1 MKRSPDL
8 LRLADTVILP
18 GFEGTTAPDWV
29 RRRIGDGLAGVVLF
43 SRNIATPAQL
53 GGLTAALRAESPD
66 ILIGIDEEA
75 GEVTRLEARTG
86 SSRPGNYALGVVDDE
101 ELTERVARD
110 IGRDLHDAGINLDFA
125 PAADVNS
132 NPDNPVIGLRSFG
145 ADPMLVARHTA
156 AWIRGLQSTGVAACA
171 KHFPGH
177 GDTSVDSHHGVPRVG
192 VSREELAEVELWP
205 FRAAIREGVR
215 CVMTGHLLVTAY
227 DAERPATLS
236 PRILTGLLRTEL
248 GFDGLIVTDGI
259 EMAAVSG
266 AYGIGGASALAVA
279 AGADA
284 VCVGGENADE
294 ATLDRIREAIVDAV
308 TGGAL
313 PEDRLADAAARV
325 RALAAWLADRT
336 AWDAPTVSGEGDT
349 TVEIGLAA
357 ARRAVR
363 ITRRPGAEAVLPLT
377 AAPHVVEL
385 APETN
390 LAIDKGMPWGAGE
403 PLSKLLPGT
412 TVTRLTEPDVVGP
425 GGDMSDAVLDQAAD
439 RPLVLVVRDAHRH
452 LWQLGLVERLLAA
465 RPDGVVVEMGL
476 PGRTDLG
483 VAHIATHGSARVCGQ
498 AAAEA
503 LTGVV
508 PG

>member
-8 LRLADTVILP
+8 LRLADTVLLP
-18 GFEGTTAPDWV
+18 GFTGTTAPDWV
-29 RRRIGDGLAGVVLF
+29 RRRLAGGLAGVVLF
-43 SRNIATPAQL
+43 SRNVDTPAQL
-53 GGLTAALRAESPD
+53 AALTSALRAENPE

-86 SSRPGNYALGVVDDE
+86 SSRPGNYALGVVDDV

-110 IGRDLHDAGINLDFA
+110 IGWDLRAAGVNIDFA

-145 ADPMLVARHTA
+145 ADPLLVARHTA

-177 GDTSVDSHHGVPRVG
+177 GDTSVDSHHGVPRVT

-205 FRAAIREGVR
+205 FRVAIAEGVR
-215 CVMTGHLLVTAY
+215 SIMTGHLLVTAY
-227 DAERPATLS
+227 DEDLPATLS
-236 PRILTGLLRTEL
+236 PRVLTGLLREEL
-248 GFDGLIVTDGI
+248 GFEGLIVTDGI

-266 AYGIGGASALAVA
+266 RYGLGGASAMAVA

-294 ATLDRIREAIVDAV
+294 ATHEHIRDAVADAV
-308 TGGAL
+308 TEGRL
-313 PEDRLADAAARV
+313 SEERLADAAARV
-325 RALAAWLADRT
+325 RALT
-336 AWDAPTVSGEGDT
+336 AWQMQAPPLDDRQD
-349 TVEIGLAA
+349 EIGLVA
-357 ARRAVR
+357 ARRALRV
-363 ITRRPGAEAVLPLT
+363 TRHGADGVLPLA

-412 TVTRLTEPDVVGP
+412 TVARLRQPDVHNGVAGT
-425 GGDMSDAVLDQAAD
+425 VLSQAAD
-439 RPLVLVVRDAHRH
+439 RPLVIVVRDAHRH
-452 LWQLGLVERLLAA
+452 PWQTDLLERLLAA
-465 RPDGVVVEMGL
+465 RPDGVVIEMGL

-483 VAHIATHGSARVCGQ
+483 AVHIATHGAARVCGQ
-498 AAAEA
+498 AAAEVLA
-503 LTGVV
+503 GLA
-508 PG
+508 

>member
-8 LRLADTVILP
+8 LRLADTVLLP
-18 GFEGTTAPDWV
+18 GFAGTTAPDWV
-29 RRRIGDGLAGVVLF
+29 RRRLAGGLAGVVLF
-43 SRNIATPAQL
+43 SRNVDTPAQL
-53 GGLTAALRAESPD
+53 AALTSALRAENPD

-86 SSRPGNYALGVVDDE
+86 SSRPGNYALGVVDDV

-110 IGRDLHDAGINLDFA
+110 IGRDLRAAGVNIDFA

-145 ADPMLVARHTA
+145 ADPLLVARHTA

-177 GDTSVDSHHGVPRVG
+177 GDTSVDSHHGVPRVA

-205 FRAAIREGVR
+205 FRVAIDEGVR
-215 CVMTGHLLVTAY
+215 SIMTGHLLVTAY
-227 DAERPATLS
+227 DEELPATLS
-236 PRILTGLLRTEL
+236 PRILTGLLREEL
-248 GFDGLIVTDGI
+248 GFEGLIVTDGI

-266 AYGIGGASALAVA
+266 RYGLGGASAMAVA

-294 ATLDRIREAIVDAV
+294 ATHEHIRDAVADAV
-308 TGGAL
+308 TEGRL
-313 PEDRLADAAARV
+313 SEERLADAAARV
-325 RALAAWLADRT
+325 RALTAWQAQAPPLDDRT
-336 AWDAPTVSGEGDT
+336 D
-349 TVEIGLAA
+349 EIGLVA

-363 ITRRPGAEAVLPLT
+363 VTLRGADGVLPL
-377 AAPHVVEL
+377 AGAPHVVEL

-403 PLSKLLPGT
+403 PLGKLLPGT
-412 TVTRLTEPDVVGP
+412 TVARLRQGDVHNGVAGT
-425 GGDMSDAVLDQAAD
+425 VLSQAAD
-439 RPLVLVVRDAHRH
+439 RPLVIVVRDAHRH
-452 LWQLGLVERLLAA
+452 LWQTDLLERLLAA

-483 VAHIATHGSARVCGQ
+483 AVHIATHGAARVCGQ
-498 AAAEA
+498 AAAEVLA
-503 LTGVV
+503 GLT
-508 PG
+508 

>member
-29 RRRIGDGLAGVVLF
+29 RRRLGGGLAGVVLF
-43 SRNIATPAQL
+43 SRNVATPAQVA
-53 GGLTAALRAESPD
+53 GLTAELRAENPGV
-66 ILIGIDEEA
+66 LIGIDEEA

-101 ELTERVARD
+101 ELTEQVARD
-110 IGRDLHDAGINLDFA
+110 IGRDLHAAGINLDFA

-145 ADPMLVARHTA
+145 ADPLLVARHTT

-205 FRAAIREGVR
+205 FLAAIREGVR
-215 CVMTGHLLVTAY
+215 CVMTGHLLVPAH
-227 DAERPATLS
+227 DPELPATLS
-236 PRILTGLLRTEL
+236 PHILTGLLRTEL

-266 AYGIGGASALAVA
+266 PYGIGGASALAVT

-294 ATLDRIREAIVDAV
+294 ATMDHIRTAIVDAV
-308 TGGAL
+308 TEGTL
-313 PEDRLADAAARV
+313 PEERLAEAADRV
-325 RALAAWLADRT
+325 RALAAWLADR
-336 AWDAPTVSGEGDT
+336 AAPDASAVAGPVA
-349 TVEIGLAA
+349 EIGLVA

-412 TVTRLTEPDVVGP
+412 TVARLAEPDVTGP
-425 GGDMSDAVLDQAAD
+425 GALDGVSDTVLGQAAD

-465 RPDGVVVEMGL
+465 RPDGIVVEMGL

-483 VAHIATHGSARVCGQ
+483 IAHIATHGSARVCGQ
-498 AAAEA
+498 AVAEV
-503 LTGVV
+503 LTGAV
-508 PG
+508 PE

>member
-8 LRLADTVILP
+8 LRLADTVLLP
-18 GFEGTTAPDWV
+18 GFAGTTAPDWV
-29 RRRIGDGLAGVVLF
+29 RRRLAGGLAGVVLF
-43 SRNIATPAQL
+43 SRNVDTPAQL
-53 GGLTAALRAESPD
+53 AALTSALRAENPE

-86 SSRPGNYALGVVDDE
+86 SSRPGNYALGVVDDV

-110 IGRDLHDAGINLDFA
+110 IGRDLRAAGVNIDFA

-145 ADPMLVARHTA
+145 ADPLLVARHTA
-156 AWIRGLQSTGVAACA
+156 AWIRGLQSAGVAACA

-177 GDTSVDSHHGVPRVG
+177 GDTSVDSHHGVPRVT

-205 FRAAIREGVR
+205 FRVAIDEGVR
-215 CVMTGHLLVTAY
+215 SIMTGHLLVTAY
-227 DAERPATLS
+227 DEELPATLS
-236 PRILTGLLRTEL
+236 PRVLTGLLREEL

-266 AYGIGGASALAVA
+266 RYGLGGASAMAVA

-294 ATLDRIREAIVDAV
+294 ATYERIRDAVADAV
-308 TGGAL
+308 TEGRL
-313 PEDRLADAAARV
+313 SEERLAEAAARV
-325 RALAAWLADRT
+325 RALT
-336 AWDAPTVSGEGDT
+336 AWQAQAPPVDDRPD
-349 TVEIGLAA
+349 EIGLVA

-363 ITRRPGAEAVLPLT
+363 VTRRGADGVLPLP

-412 TVTRLTEPDVVGP
+412 TVARLREPDVNNGVAGT
-425 GGDMSDAVLDQAAD
+425 VLSQAAD
-439 RPLVLVVRDAHRH
+439 RPLVIVVRDAHRH
-452 LWQLGLVERLLAA
+452 PWQTDLLERLLAA

-483 VAHIATHGSARVCGQ
+483 AVHIATHGAARVCGQ
-498 AAAEA
+498 AAAEVLA
-503 LTGVV
+503 GLA
-508 PG
+508 

>member
-8 LRLADTVILP
+8 LRLADTVLLP
-18 GFEGTTAPDWV
+18 GFTGTTAPDWV
-29 RRRIGDGLAGVVLF
+29 RRRLAGGLAGVVLF
-43 SRNIATPAQL
+43 SRNVDTPAQL
-53 GGLTAALRAESPD
+53 AALTSALRAENPE

-86 SSRPGNYALGVVDDE
+86 SSRPGNYALGVVDDVD
-101 ELTERVARD
+101 LTERVARG
-110 IGRDLHDAGINLDFA
+110 IGRDLRAVGVNIDFA

-145 ADPMLVARHTA
+145 ADPLLVARHTA

-177 GDTSVDSHHGVPRVG
+177 GDTSVDSHHGVPRVT

-205 FRAAIREGVR
+205 FRVAIDEGVR
-215 CVMTGHLLVTAY
+215 SIMTGHLLVTAY
-227 DAERPATLS
+227 DEELPATLS
-236 PRILTGLLRTEL
+236 PRVLTGLLREEL
-248 GFDGLIVTDGI
+248 GFEGLIVTDGI

-266 AYGIGGASALAVA
+266 RYGLGGASAMAVA

-294 ATLDRIREAIVDAV
+294 ATYEHIRAAVADAV
-308 TGGAL
+308 TEGRL
-313 PEDRLADAAARV
+313 PEERLADAAARV
-325 RALAAWLADRT
+325 RALT
-336 AWDAPTVSGEGDT
+336 AWQAQAAQPVDDGRDEGGDDGRD
-349 TVEIGLAA
+349 EAGLVA

-363 ITRRPGAEAVLPLT
+363 VTRHRADGPLPLT

-390 LAIDKGMPWGAGE
+390 LAIDKDMPWGAGE
-403 PLSKLLPGT
+403 PLGKLLPGT
-412 TVTRLTEPDVVGP
+412 TVTRLRQPDVHNGVAGT
-425 GGDMSDAVLDQAAD
+425 VLRQAAD
-439 RPLVLVVRDAHRH
+439 RPLVVVVRDAHRH
-452 LWQLGLVERLLAA
+452 PWQTDLLESLLAA

-483 VAHIATHGSARVCGQ
+483 AVHIATHGAARVCGQ
-498 AAAEA
+498 AAAEVLA
-503 LTGVV
+503 GLA
-508 PG
+508 

>member
-8 LRLADTVILP
+8 LRLADTVLLP
-18 GFEGTTAPDWV
+18 GFIGTTAPDWV
-29 RRRIGDGLAGVVLF
+29 RRRLACGLAGVVLF
-43 SRNIATPAQL
+43 SRNVDTPAQL
-53 GGLTAALRAESPD
+53 AALTSALRADNPE

-86 SSRPGNYALGVVDDE
+86 SSRPGNYALGVVDDV

-110 IGRDLHDAGINLDFA
+110 IGRDLRAAGVNIDFA

-145 ADPMLVARHTA
+145 ADPVLVARHTA

-177 GDTSVDSHHGVPRVG
+177 GDTSVDSHHGVPRVTA
-192 VSREELAEVELWP
+192 SRDELAEVELEP
-205 FRAAIREGVR
+205 FRVAIGEGVR
-215 CVMTGHLLVTAY
+215 SIMTGHLLVTAY
-227 DAERPATLS
+227 DEELPATLS
-236 PRILTGLLRTEL
+236 PRVLTGLLREEL
-248 GFDGLIVTDGI
+248 GFDGLVVTDGI

-266 AYGIGGASALAVA
+266 RYGLGGASAMAVA

-294 ATLDRIREAIVDAV
+294 ATYEHIRDAVADAV
-308 TGGAL
+308 TEGRL
-313 PEDRLADAAARV
+313 PEERLADAAARV
-325 RALAAWLADRT
+325 RALT
-336 AWDAPTVSGEGDT
+336 AWQAQAPPVDDVRDE
-349 TVEIGLAA
+349 VGLVA

-363 ITRRPGAEAVLPLT
+363 VTRRGADGLLPLT
-377 AAPHVVEL
+377 AAPHVLEL

-412 TVTRLTEPDVVGP
+412 TVARLRQDDVHNEAAGT
-425 GGDMSDAVLDQAAD
+425 VLRQAAD
-439 RPLVLVVRDAHRH
+439 RPLVIVVRDAHRH
-452 LWQLGLVERLLAA
+452 PWQTDLLERLLAA

-483 VAHIATHGSARVCGQ
+483 AVHIATHGAARVCGQ
-498 AAAEA
+498 AAAEVLA
-503 LTGVV
+503 GLA
-508 PG
+508 

>member
-8 LRLADTVILP
+8 LRLADTVLLP
-18 GFEGTTAPDWV
+18 GFAGTTAPDWV
-29 RRRIGDGLAGVVLF
+29 RRRLAGGLAGVVLF
-43 SRNIATPAQL
+43 SRNVDTPAQL
-53 GGLTAALRAESPD
+53 AALTSALRAENPD
-66 ILIGIDEEA
+66 ILIGVDEEA

-86 SSRPGNYALGVVDDE
+86 SSRPGNYALGVVDDV
-101 ELTERVARD
+101 ELTEQVARD
-110 IGRDLHDAGINLDFA
+110 IGRDLRAAGVNIDFA

-145 ADPMLVARHTA
+145 ADPLLVARHTA

-177 GDTSVDSHHGVPRVG
+177 GDTSVDSHHGVPRVT
-192 VSREELAEVELWP
+192 VSRDELGEVELWP
-205 FRAAIREGVR
+205 FRVAIGEGVR
-215 CVMTGHLLVTAY
+215 AIMTGHLLVTAY
-227 DAERPATLS
+227 DEKLPATLS
-236 PRILTGLLRTEL
+236 PRILTGLLREEL
-248 GFDGLIVTDGI
+248 GFEGLIVTDGI

-266 AYGIGGASALAVA
+266 RYGLGGASAMAVA

-294 ATLDRIREAIVDAV
+294 ATHAHIRDAIADAV
-308 TGGAL
+308 AEGRL
-313 PEDRLADAAARV
+313 PEERLADAAARV
-325 RALAAWLADRT
+325 RALAAWQAE
-336 AWDAPTVSGEGDT
+336 AAPPETGPE
-349 TVEIGLAA
+349 EIGLVA
-357 ARRAVR
+357 ARRALR
-363 ITRRPGAEAVLPLT
+363 ITLRGSGEALPLA

-412 TVTRLTEPDVVGP
+412 TVARLREPDVHNGVAG
-425 GGDMSDAVLDQAAD
+425 AVLSQAAD
-439 RPLVLVVRDAHRH
+439 RPLVIVVRDAHRH
-452 LWQLGLVERLLAA
+452 PWQTDLLERLLAA

-483 VAHIATHGSARVCGQ
+483 AVHIATHGAARVCGQ
-498 AAAEA
+498 AAAEVLA
-503 LTGVV
+503 GLA
-508 PG
+508 

>member
-8 LRLADTVILP
+8 LRLADAVLLP
-18 GFEGTTAPDWV
+18 GFAGTSAPGWV
-29 RRRIGDGLAGVVLF
+29 RRRLAGGMAGVVLF
-43 SRNIATPAQL
+43 SRNVGTPAEL
-53 GGLTAALRAESPD
+53 AALTAELRADSPG

-75 GEVTRLEARTG
+75 GDVTRLEARTG

-101 ELTERVARD
+101 GLTEQVARD
-110 IGRDLHDAGINLDFA
+110 IGRDLRAAGVNLDFA

-132 NPDNPVIGLRSFG
+132 NPGNPVIGLRSFG
-145 ADPMLVARHTA
+145 ADPLLAARHTA

-177 GDTSVDSHHGVPRVG
+177 GDTTVDSHHGVPRVT
-192 VSREELAEVELWP
+192 VTREELAEVELPP

-215 CVMTGHLLVTAY
+215 SIMTGHLLVTAY
-227 DAERPATLS
+227 DRELPATLS
-236 PRILTGLLRTEL
+236 PRVLTGLLREEL
-248 GFDGLIVTDGI
+248 GFQGMIVTDAI

-266 AYGIGGASALAVA
+266 PYGIGGASARAVA

-294 ATLDRIREAIVDAV
+294 ATVDLIREAVADAV
-308 TGGAL
+308 TQGRL
-313 PEDRLADAAARV
+313 PEERLADAAARV
-325 RALAAWLADRT
+325 RAVT
-336 AWDAPTVSGEGDT
+336 AWEPGGHDTAPPGA
-349 TVEIGLAA
+349 IGLAA

-363 ITRRPGAEAVLPLT
+363 ITHRDGTGGVLPLP

-385 APETN
+385 TPETN

-403 PLSKLLPGT
+403 PLRALLPGT
-412 TVTRLTEPDVVGP
+412 TVVRLGER
-425 GGDMSDAVLDQAAD
+425 DAVDGLPGAALHQAGG
-439 RPLVLVVRDAHRH
+439 RPLVIVVRDAHRH
-452 LWQLGLVERLLAA
+452 PWQMRALERMLAA

-483 VAHIATHGSARVCGQ
+483 AVHIATHGAARVCGQ
-498 AAAEA
+498 AAAEVLA
-503 LTGVV
+503 GIV
-508 PG
+508 PA

>member
-8 LRLADTVILP
+8 LRLADAVLLP
-18 GFEGTTAPDWV
+18 GFTGTTVPDWV
-29 RRRIGDGLAGVVLF
+29 RRRLAGGLAGVVLF
-43 SRNIATPAQL
+43 SRNVDTPAQL
-53 GGLTAALRAESPD
+53 AALTSALRADSPE

-86 SSRPGNYALGVVDDE
+86 SSRPGNYALGVVDDV

-110 IGRDLHDAGINLDFA
+110 IGRDLRAAGVNIDFA

-145 ADPMLVARHTA
+145 ADPPLVARHTA

-177 GDTSVDSHHGVPRVG
+177 GDTSVDSHHGVPRVTA
-192 VSREELAEVELWP
+192 SRKDLAEVELEP
-205 FRAAIREGVR
+205 FRVAIDEGVR
-215 CVMTGHLLVTAY
+215 SIMTGHLLVTAY
-227 DAERPATLS
+227 DEDLPATLS
-236 PRILTGLLRTEL
+236 PRVLTGLLREEL

-266 AYGIGGASALAVA
+266 RYGLGGASAMAVA

-294 ATLDRIREAIVDAV
+294 ATHEHIRDAVADAV
-308 TGGAL
+308 TEGRL
-313 PEDRLADAAARV
+313 PEERLADAAARV
-325 RALAAWLADRT
+325 RALT
-336 AWDAPTVSGEGDT
+336 AWQAQAPPMDDRRD
-349 TVEIGLAA
+349 EIGMVA

-363 ITRRPGAEAVLPLT
+363 VTRRGASVLPLA

-385 APETN
+385 SPETN
-390 LAIDKGMPWGAGE
+390 LAIDRNMPWGAGE
-403 PLSKLLPGT
+403 PLGKLLPGT
-412 TVTRLTEPDVVGP
+412 TVARLRQGDVHNGVAG
-425 GGDMSDAVLDQAAD
+425 AVLGQAAD
-439 RPLVLVVRDAHRH
+439 RPLVIVVRDAHRH
-452 LWQLGLVERLLAA
+452 PWQTDLLERLLAA

-483 VAHIATHGSARVCGQ
+483 AVHIATHGAARVCGQ
-498 AAAEA
+498 AAAEVLA
-503 LTGVV
+503 GLA
-508 PG
+508 